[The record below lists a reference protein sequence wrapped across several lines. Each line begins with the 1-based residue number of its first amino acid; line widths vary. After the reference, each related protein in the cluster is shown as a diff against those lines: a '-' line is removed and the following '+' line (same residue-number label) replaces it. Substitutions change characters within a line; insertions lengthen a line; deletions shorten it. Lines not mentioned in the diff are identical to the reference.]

1 MTIGKIS
8 TEHSLSYQF
17 FLQSPLQFC
26 QSLLQL
32 LYGLQ
37 TSSESFM
44 CGGDFTCLHACSFFP
59 FIARGPNV
67 NCQKASDP
75 VLVAE
80 LLLQLSVDFLDV
92 IQVIHGHAAVLI
104 LLTDYTMTVELLGQG
119 FHLHFQV
126 GDLDSSHQARIVNSV

>member
-1 MTIGKIS
+1 M
-8 TEHSLSYQF
+8 
-17 FLQSPLQFC
+17 
-26 QSLLQL
+26 
-32 LYGLQ
+32 
-37 TSSESFM
+37 
-44 CGGDFTCLHACSFFP
+44 
-59 FIARGPNV
+59 

-126 GDLDSSHQARIVNSV
+126 GDLDSSHQACTVNSVWLKYSVCLSLSRNPIKIK